1 LPTEIIENYI
11 VHTCGVCQQ
20 KRSVM
25 RKDISVFAQPR
36 IICSEC
42 RTVWQDFGYSSAGHL
57 VFTRAECKR
66 LEAGDEIQR
75 RSPIRYRS
83 LHDAEG
89 IPTTRAPD
97 EDFF

>member
-1 LPTEIIENYI
+1 MPTEIIDNYI
-11 VHTCGVCQQ
+11 VHTCSICDHQ
-20 KRSVM
+20 RRVM
-25 RKDISVFAQPR
+25 RKDISVFAMPR
-36 IICSEC
+36 IHCAKC
-42 RTVWQDFGYSSAGHL
+42 RVVWDDFGYSGDGHL

-89 IPTTRAPD
+89 IPTNEVPD
-97 EDFF
+97 EDF